1 MPAVSDTVHFKLNKA
16 RHPLIDKKKVVP
28 VDIELGSEYDTLV
41 ITGPNTGG
49 KTVSLKT
56 AGLLNA
62 MAQYGFLIP
71 AHESS
76 IVCHFDEYLVDIGD
90 EQSIEQSLSTFS
102 GHMKRIS
109 GILDLAGHAT
119 LTLLDEL
126 GAGTDPARG
135 ARRWPSAFSSSCAVR
150 AVCSWLRP
158 TTLS

>member
-1 MPAVSDTVHFKLNKA
+1 M
-16 RHPLIDKKKVVP
+16 
-28 VDIELGSEYDTLV
+28 DIELGSDYDTLV

-76 IVCHFDEYLVDIGD
+76 VVCHFDEYLVDIGD

-109 GILDLAGHAT
+109 GILELAGPAT
-119 LTLLDEL
+119 
-126 GAGTDPARG
+126 
-135 ARRWPSAFSSSCAVR
+135 
-150 AVCSWLRP
+150 
-158 TTLS
+158 

>member
-1 MPAVSDTVHFKLNKA
+1 M
-16 RHPLIDKKKVVP
+16 P

-126 GAGTDPARG
+126 GAGTDLPR